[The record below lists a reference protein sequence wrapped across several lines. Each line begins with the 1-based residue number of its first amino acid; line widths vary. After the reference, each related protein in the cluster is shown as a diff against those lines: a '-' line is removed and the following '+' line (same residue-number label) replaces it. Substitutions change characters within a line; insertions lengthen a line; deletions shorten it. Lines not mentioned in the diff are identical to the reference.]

1 MTDTLRFE
9 FFFYLLEILLNSV
22 TFLTNCNIFCFF
34 VFFISIVLF
43 DILLNSSTLNVLR
56 HMFVF
61 YNVLWPYKYFLTS
74 GLVII

>member
-22 TFLTNCNIFCFF
+22 TFLTNYNIF

-56 HMFVF
+56 HMYVF
-61 YNVLWPYKYFLTS
+61 YNVLWPYKYFL
-74 GLVII
+74 LLAL